1 MCRNRTKTFHTSALF
16 TQYIKPV
23 TRSNVEQNILF
34 PYALCNK
41 HLFLLNVV
49 VFYLV
54 HIDTLSRN
62 YSAAC
67 RTAIGLNTQVDV
79 GIRSLIICTFVNNYR
94 IWPMFK
100 SLYCTILKSNLQWI
114 IFVNLPKSR
123 IHLEICEVKKGG
135 KLRNTI
141 FHWEIDMHG

>member
-16 TQYIKPV
+16 TQYIKPI
-23 TRSNVEQNILF
+23 TRSNVEQKILF

-41 HLFLLNVV
+41 HLFLLNVLA
-49 VFYLV
+49 FYLV

-62 YSAAC
+62 YSAC

-79 GIRSLIICTFVNNYR
+79 DIRSLVICTFVNNYR

-114 IFVNLPKSR
+114 IFVNSSKSR
-123 IHLEICEVKKGG
+123 IHLEICEVKK
-135 KLRNTI
+135 KEEN
-141 FHWEIDMHG
+141 